1 MLVWL
6 ILVAVFV
13 LLWGAM
19 WRSSPRAAY
28 GAVWG
33 FVAALVIYW
42 FFSGQLTEYVT
53 GMHEIPVWLPP
64 LPIICVV
71 IVLFYFGI
79 KTWLNADK
87 LPPPR
92 SSSSDEH
99 HGDGHH

>member
-33 FVAALVIYW
+33 FLAALIIYW

-53 GMHEIPVWLPP
+53 GMHEIPIWLPP
-64 LPIICVV
+64 LPIVIVV
-71 IVLFYFGI
+71 IALFYFGI
-79 KTWLNADK
+79 RTWINADK

-92 SSSSDEH
+92 SSDEH